1 MAKTAEQQLADALAE
16 ITKLKEQVRE
26 EAAKKARYP
35 WENPETVQ
43 EQARM
48 SYNLKIEPELYL
60 KIKWLMENKGGIRSM
75 QVFFDKAG
83 NELAT
88 RYLTEL
94 GAV

>member
-16 ITKLKEQVRE
+16 IQKLKDAARE
-26 EAAKKARYP
+26 EAARKARYP

-43 EQARM
+43 EQPRM

-83 NELAT
+83 NKLAEE
-88 RYLTEL
+88 YLREL